1 MIEKF
6 TANRLLA
13 GVAGALALGIFIEA
27 MGLPSF
33 GSRDSDLTCSGTVR
47 SQAVLTDTQITK
59 LLAIKKGEA
68 KDTVRSLLNTPYCT
82 LPKAEI
88 RAGTQA
94 DRDAYLVQSDD
105 FVQFDPKTKLV
116 ILYEGDQYAGYRF
129 WVR

>member
-6 TANRLLA
+6 SSNQLLA
-13 GVAGALALGIFIEA
+13 GVAGVLALGIFIEA

-33 GSRDSDLTCSGTVR
+33 GSRDSDLNCSGTVR
-47 SQAVLTDTQITK
+47 SQAVLTDIQLTK
-59 LLAIKKGEA
+59 LLTLKKGET
-68 KDTVRSLLNTPYCT
+68 KDTIRSLLNAPYCT

-88 RAGTQA
+88 RAGAQA
-94 DRDAYLVQSDD
+94 DREAYLVQSDD
-105 FVQFDPKTKLV
+105 FVQFDPKTKVV